1 MKHKTK
7 EQYLQSLS
15 PERFM
20 INNLLDTIAQ
30 AYIDGIEEAEK
41 KFRDAIIVAMEKQGI
56 KVTPF
61 YNIILN
67 EISK

>member
-30 AYIDGIEEAEK
+30 AYIDGIEEAEEKFKNAIGVAIK
-41 KFRDAIIVAMEKQGI
+41 KQE
-56 KVTPF
+56 
-61 YNIILN
+61 
-67 EISK
+67 

>member
-7 EQYLQSLS
+7 EQYLQSLT

-41 KFRDAIIVAMEKQGI
+41 KFRDAIIVAMEKERI
-56 KVTPF
+56 KINPF
-61 YNIILN
+61 FNIICN
-67 EISK
+67 EINK